1 MNAQQPHIPFN
12 APYET
17 GNEITY
23 MRLAIANARLAGNGP
38 FAARCASLL
47 EGLTGAR
54 RALLTHSCTGALE
67 MALTLADVGPGDEVV
82 MPSFTFVST
91 ANSVVTRG
99 GTPVFV
105 DIHPDTLCLDE
116 RFLEDAVTKRTKAI
130 VPVHYAGVTCG
141 MDELGDIAARHDLV
155 VIEDAAQGIAA
166 SVDGKPLG
174 SIGELGALS
183 FHETKNVS
191 CGEGGALLINDERL
205 VERAEVI
212 HEKGTD
218 RQRFYR
224 GLVDKYTWIDVGSSY
239 ALSDLAA
246 AYLFAQLERLDTI
259 TAMRLATWDLYNESF
274 AELEAQGDVQRPFIP
289 RSAFHNAHMYYL
301 LVRDLETRTTLIDW
315 LSERGINAV
324 FHYVPLHSSRAGR
337 RYGRTVG
344 SLDVTSSVSDCLLR
358 LPLWAGMSED
368 DVFRVSNA
376 VRGFYGFASTSADA
390 HHPGCAE
397 PPRPSRSLMLSLA
410 RAT

>member
-1 MNAQQPHIPFN
+1 MNEQPHIPFN
-12 APYET
+12 TPYAT
-17 GNEITY
+17 GNEVTY
-23 MRLAIANARLAGNGP
+23 MRIAMANARLAGNGP
-38 FAARCASLL
+38 FAARCTSLL
-47 EGLTGAR
+47 ERLTGAR

-91 ANSVVTRG
+91 ANSVVARG

-116 RFLEDAVTKRTKAI
+116 CLLEDAVTERTKAI
-130 VPVHYAGVTCG
+130 VPVHYAGITCG
-141 MDELGDIAARHDLV
+141 MDELGDIAARHRLV

-166 SVDGKPLG
+166 SVDGRPLG

-191 CGEGGALLINDERL
+191 CGEGGALLINDERFI
-205 VERAEVI
+205 ERAEVI

-224 GLVDKYTWIDVGSSY
+224 GLVDKYTWMDVGSSY

-259 TAMRLATWDLYNESF
+259 TAMRLVTWDLYNETF
-274 AELEAQGDVQRPFIP
+274 AELEAQGDVQRPYIP
-289 RSAFHNAHMYYL
+289 TSAFHNAHMYYI
-301 LVRDLETRTTLIDW
+301 LVRDLETRTRLIDW

-337 RYGRTVG
+337 RYGRAMG
-344 SLDVTSSVSDCLLR
+344 SLDVTTSVSDRLLR

-368 DVFRVSNA
+368 DAFRVANG
-376 VRGFYGFASTSADA
+376 VRAFYGLASASAD
-390 HHPGCAE
+390 
-397 PPRPSRSLMLSLA
+397 LLA
-410 RAT
+410 RSAPNPLHRRAV